1 MFEEV
6 TTQLENRAQEALNRA
21 KDTAKEK
28 ALSTVEQGSATSS
41 NYVREKAAEMLPESA
56 KSLLDK
62 AANAA
67 GGSTGSA
74 GNTNPSSILGFDPFL
89 E

>member
-6 TTQLENRAQEALNRA
+6 TTQLENRAQEALNRV
-21 KDTAKEK
+21 KDTAKDK
-28 ALSTVEQGSATSS
+28 ALSTVEQSSASSS

-62 AANAA
+62 AASPT
-67 GGSTGSA
+67 GSGTNSA
-74 GNTNPSSILGFDPFL
+74 GNTGPSSILGFDPFL

>member
-41 NYVREKAAEMLPESA
+41 NYVREKAAEMLPDSA

-67 GGSTGSA
+67 GSSTSSA
-74 GNTNPSSILGFDPFL
+74 GNTNPASILGFDPFL

>member
-28 ALSTVEQGSATSS
+28 ALSTVEQGSASSS
-41 NYVREKAAEMLPESA
+41 NYVREKAAEMLPDTA

-62 AANAA
+62 AATASGN
-67 GGSTGSA
+67 A